1 MTDRN
6 TRIARGPTRIL
17 VIDDDD
23 EVRQT
28 LCNIL
33 RSAGFETTAARNGE
47 EGLRLFDAV
56 GADAV
61 VTDLIMPGM
70 EGIETI
76 RELRRRRAGVKIVA
90 ISGGGRSGVADYLA
104 LAGKLGADATLSKP
118 FSRDEL
124 LAALSDLRAG
134 ES

>member
-6 TRIARGPTRIL
+6 TRIARGPARIL

-23 EVRQT
+23 EVRET

-33 RSAGFETTAARNGE
+33 RSAGFEATVARNGK
-47 EGLRLFDAV
+47 EGVRLFDAV

-61 VTDLIMPGM
+61 VTDVIMPEM

-76 RELRRRRAGVKIVA
+76 RELRLRRAGVKIVA
-90 ISGGGRSGVADYLA
+90 ISGGGRTGVADYLA
-104 LAGKLGADATLSKP
+104 LAKKFGADATLSKP